1 MLNISVDAD
10 RFPDGESFFMDISK
24 IFDPKYVF
32 TVYFPLIF
40 ALQWAIGIKLLGTI
54 IVVEWLNQVLKWYV
68 NRKFDLQFICI

>member
-1 MLNISVDAD
+1 MLNISVETD

-68 NRKFDLQFICI
+68 DRKFHLQFICI